1 MENQIEQV
9 DSVVKSVI
17 NKFVNRA
24 IIGKKKY
31 GKTLERDDLTNE
43 EWLTHLQEELMDAT
57 LYLEKIRQ
65 IQKKEIED
73 PNTCVIV

>member
-1 MENQIEQV
+1 MQQNQIEQV

-43 EWLTHLQEELMDAT
+43 EWLTHLHEELMDAT

-65 IQKKEIED
+65 IQKN
-73 PNTCVIV
+73 P